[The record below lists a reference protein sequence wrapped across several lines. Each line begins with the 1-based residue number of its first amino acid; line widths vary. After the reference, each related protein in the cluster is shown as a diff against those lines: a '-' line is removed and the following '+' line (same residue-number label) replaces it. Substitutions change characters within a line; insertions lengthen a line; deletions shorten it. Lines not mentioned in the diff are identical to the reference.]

1 VCGDAHI
8 GSHQTSAVKLTPLLQ
23 TYKREVFEQ
32 GDIVIMG
39 AGTELTA
46 AVSLKDVGVPF
57 GIATC
62 VGIETS

>member
-1 VCGDAHI
+1 
-8 GSHQTSAVKLTPLLQ
+8 VKLTPLLQ